1 VRRSMFRMALAACVA
16 LGTTLPSAVAR
27 PLDNPTGL
35 RLSQAGAGPVPPLPS
50 AKPEAPSTPPVDQ
63 ETAACL
69 EASKERDAL
78 IARGIGDILS
88 QGPEWART
96 HPQDPRLAEVRR
108 FITLHEM
115 LLFRCP
121 VDIPRIVL
129 AGEAPPLPA
138 RRPAGVFKTKQ
149 PETGQPRQPG
159 VPLPVRRSTVL

>member
-1 VRRSMFRMALAACVA
+1 VRRSILRLSLAACVA
-16 LGTTLPSAVAR
+16 VGVTAPSAVAQT
-27 PLDNPTGL
+27 LDNPTGL
-35 RLSQAGAGPVPPLPS
+35 RLSQAGGGPLPPLPS
-50 AKPEAPSTPPVDQ
+50 AKPEAPPEPPVDQ

-78 IARGIGDILS
+78 ISRGIGDILS
-88 QGPEWART
+88 QGPEWARSN
-96 HPQDPRLAEVRR
+96 PQDPRLAEVRR

-138 RRPAGVFKTKQ
+138 RRPAGVFRAKR
-149 PETGQPRQPG
+149 PEPRLPRQPG
-159 VPLPVRRSTVL
+159 VPLPVRKNTVL